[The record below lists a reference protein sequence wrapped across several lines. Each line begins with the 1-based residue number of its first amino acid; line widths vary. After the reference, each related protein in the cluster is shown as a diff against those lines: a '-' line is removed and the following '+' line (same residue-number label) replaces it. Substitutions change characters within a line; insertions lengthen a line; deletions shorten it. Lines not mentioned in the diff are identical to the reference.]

1 MKKTQQRN
9 YTARLSRPYI
19 SVRRDGS
26 PSYGGSQNWFGGMIR
41 ICGCAVIGAA
51 DLLWYLKGTK
61 DPTPE
66 EYDSHVLKT
75 RKSFFLIPFR
85 GLPGILTP
93 PLLGLTLRKNDL
105 PYTARWGAGRVGI
118 RKAAA
123 AMIRNDIPVPVCIG
137 PCLHQLGA
145 APLYRGLRFYEK
157 RAGQD
162 QNKGN
167 GQAYVRG
174 QFQDKGNEQER
185 AKDQPS
191 YVWVKT
197 VRNHLVIMTGIEG
210 RWARV
215 SSWGL
220 EYYIDLKE
228 LEELSRGDAFGVFT
242 NIIRIIPRGS
252 SRINHFLH

>member
-1 MKKTQQRN
+1 MKKELPRN
-9 YTARLSRPYI
+9 FTAGLSRPYI
-19 SVRRDGS
+19 SVRRNGA

-85 GLPGILTP
+85 GLPGIVTP
-93 PLLGLTLRKNDL
+93 PLLGLSLQKNGL
-105 PYTARWGAGRVGI
+105 PYTARWGAGRAGI
-118 RKAAA
+118 RRAAA

-145 APLYRGLRFYEK
+145 APLYRGLRLYEK

-162 QNKGN
+162 K
-167 GQAYVRG
+167 
-174 QFQDKGNEQER
+174 DK
-185 AKDQPS
+185 PS

-197 VRNHLVIMTGIEG
+197 IRNHFVVMTGIRG

-215 SSWGL
+215 SSWGQ

-228 LEELSRGDAFGVFT
+228 FEELSRRDAFGAFT

-252 SRINHFLH
+252 SRINYYLLRSS